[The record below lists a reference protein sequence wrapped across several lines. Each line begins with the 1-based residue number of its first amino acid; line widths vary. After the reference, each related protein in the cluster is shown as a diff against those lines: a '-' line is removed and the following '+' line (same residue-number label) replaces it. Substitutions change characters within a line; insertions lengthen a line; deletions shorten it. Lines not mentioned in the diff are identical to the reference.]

1 MMAFFYFPIGASVFL
16 FSNSHSSVI
25 LWTFALVF
33 GFSMGADYMLIPL
46 VTAECF
52 GTTSLGKLLSLIIMG
67 YSIGQWAGPWFV
79 GKIFDARHSY
89 DIAWTIIAIAGVAG
103 AAAICAVPSV
113 QFRSCSKTLP

>member
-1 MMAFFYFPIGASVFL
+1 
-16 FSNSHSSVI
+16 
-25 LWTFALVF
+25 
-33 GFSMGADYMLIPL
+33 

-79 GKIFDARHSY
+79 GKIFDARHRY

-103 AAAICAVPSV
+103 AATIYAVPSS
-113 QFRSCSKTLP
+113 QFRNSPKTSP